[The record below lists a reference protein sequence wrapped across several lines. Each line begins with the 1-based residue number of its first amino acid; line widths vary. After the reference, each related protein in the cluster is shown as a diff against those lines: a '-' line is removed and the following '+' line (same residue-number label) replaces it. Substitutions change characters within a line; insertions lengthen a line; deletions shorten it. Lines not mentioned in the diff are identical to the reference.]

1 MYTDENELT
10 HDELAALAALPRE
23 MQPSDLL
30 EQRVVHALKID
41 GHFGGKRGV
50 RESKGI
56 MLAVRIAAGI
66 ALFAG
71 GVATGRYLLA
81 SDSPQSASTV
91 QPSNTI
97 LRDRD
102 TVQPDINRRQVKQNN
117 ERIVAEREMWL

>member
-30 EQRVVHALKID
+30 EQRVVHALKIE

-81 SDSPQSASTV
+81 SDRPQSASTV
-91 QPSNTI
+91 QPSSTI

>member
-23 MQPSDLL
+23 IQPSDLL
-30 EQRVVHALKID
+30 EQRVVNALKIE
-41 GHFGGKRGV
+41 GHFGGKRRM

-56 MLAVRIAAGI
+56 MLAVRMAAGI

-81 SDSPQSASTV
+81 SDGPQSASTV
-91 QPSNTI
+91 QPANTI

-102 TVQPDINRRQVKQNN
+102 TVQPGTNRRQVKQSN
-117 ERIVAEREMWL
+117 ERIIAEREMWL

>member
-23 MQPSDLL
+23 IQPSDLL
-30 EQRVVHALKID
+30 EQRVVNALKIE
-41 GHFGGKRGV
+41 GHFGGKRRM

-81 SDSPQSASTV
+81 SDGPQSASTV
-91 QPSNTI
+91 QPSSEI
-97 LRDRD
+97 PRVRD
-102 TVQPDINRRQVKQNN
+102 TVQPGTNRRQVKQSN